1 MTCITTGTL
10 SVINGKSNPKIGFY
24 ARYDSK
30 TKDYGE
36 IDTSYIGGENF
47 SLCKF
52 TLRDHIS
59 VRTACLYVHIKY
71 DANLNSAGSEYQY
84 AYAIVPTEAKLDG
97 TDSYGHPVYDVV
109 APSLKGLYAQAGFDE
124 PKTSGWSK
132 DSTWTVTYTP

>member
-52 TLRDHIS
+52 TLRGHIS

-97 TDSYGHPVYDVV
+97 TDSYGHPVYNVV